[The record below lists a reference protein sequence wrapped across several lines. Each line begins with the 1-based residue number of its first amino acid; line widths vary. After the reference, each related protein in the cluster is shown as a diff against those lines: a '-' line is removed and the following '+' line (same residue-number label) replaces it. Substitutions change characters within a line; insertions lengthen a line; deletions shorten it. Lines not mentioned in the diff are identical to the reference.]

1 VHAFYIVA
9 DIEDDA
15 GENVNDER
23 ETYGQERGVDEK
35 QAYFVNGDVEA
46 LAEIRTY
53 PERVAFKK
61 CQDPLQHIRSAS
73 KFYFQYHIED
83 TF

>member
-1 VHAFYIVA
+1 MHTFYIVA

-23 ETYGQERGVDEK
+23 ETYGQERGIDEK
-35 QAYFVNGDVEA
+35 QADFVDGDVEA
-46 LAEIRTY
+46 ATEVGAY

-61 CQDPLQHIRSAS
+61 CQDPLQHN
-73 KFYFQYHIED
+73 QP
-83 TF
+83 

>member
-1 VHAFYIVA
+1 MHPFYIVA

-35 QAYFVNGDVEA
+35 QAYFVDGDIEA
-46 LAEIRTY
+46 FAQVGAY
-53 PERVAFKK
+53 PEGMAFKK
-61 CQDPLQHIRSAS
+61 G
-73 KFYFQYHIED
+73 
-83 TF
+83 